1 MRRSSSI
8 MFAIFFCLNLSAQI
22 KKAPEVKDGE
32 GPWPQLIIRGVT
44 LINSTG
50 APPVGPVD
58 IVVEKNR
65 VVQIANVGNP
75 GLPINN
81 ESRPKLKEGGKE
93 LNCEGMYLLP
103 GFIDMHGH
111 IGGTAQGTPAEYVFK
126 PVSYTHL

>member
-1 MRRSSSI
+1 MRRI
-8 MFAIFFCLNLSAQI
+8 VCILFASLLYINLSAQI

-58 IVVEKNR
+58 IVVEKNKI
-65 VVQIANVGNP
+65 VQIANVGNP
-75 GLPINN
+75 GMPVNS

-93 LNCEGMYLLP
+93 MNCEGM
-103 GFIDMHGH
+103 F
-111 IGGTAQGTPAEYVFK
+111 
-126 PVSYTHL
+126 